1 MPGIDFSTADPR
13 LSKDLGYSPR
23 PGNPFADSNYP
34 IPDFERVYNLMRDPV
49 NGLKLADRRWRLI
62 MYSKCFVGS
71 EAVQWMV
78 ENLQIDRPSCVAMGE
93 RLMDAGIIHHVT
105 YSEPFCDEYYFY
117 RFQEDDESNILNMK
131 RIWDAAIP
139 TRYAIDVAKDLLTRL
154 ALLCEEHR
162 KRVLAAKDMKNPV
175 SSPQVLPPVTSSM
188 SEATLRVS
196 STMEYTGTPNL
207 LLSNM
212 SPSLARNTNSPL
224 PAAQGYSSPVLSMP
238 SLHYMATSPTLI
250 SAPSYSVG
258 DDIDYS
264 TLAKSED
271 FRQYTLSAAELQRVQ
286 LVALNHDER
295 IAFFVNCYNLLCLHA
310 HVTHGPPNNL
320 IRRWTFFRGLS
331 YRIAGLDMTL
341 DDIEHGILR
350 GNKRPPMLKFVQ
362 QLRPADPKCQQVLTK
377 RDGRIHFVIS
387 AGTRSDPPIRI
398 LDGENVQEELHEAT
412 MEFLSYS
419 VKVDVEKKAVT
430 LPRIFLWYS
439 DDFPTPDKNL
449 IAWVAQYLPV
459 EMSQQLLSLLDQSST
474 SPTITHEN
482 FDWAVAEA
490 RFNASVVRRKRRK
503 LELERSTAL
512 LDGCEQDG
520 LSMQLQS
527 GSSFF
532 LTGGLVPNN
541 VSGGFE
547 GAIIPNLKGRHVLD
561 GTNLE
566 SLFLPEE
573 VATGGVNTGR
583 AESGAVSHTSKTT
596 GSKQSEQSEEAR
608 QVDTATSNA

>member
-1 MPGIDFSTADPR
+1 
-13 LSKDLGYSPR
+13 
-23 PGNPFADSNYP
+23 
-34 IPDFERVYNLMRDPV
+34 
-49 NGLKLADRRWRLI
+49 

-78 ENLQIDRPSCVAMGE
+78 DNLQIDRSTAVAMGE
-93 RLMDAGIIHHVT
+93 RLMDAGIVHHVT
-105 YSEPFCDEYYFY
+105 HSEPFCDEYYFY

-139 TRYAIDVAKDLLTRL
+139 ARHAVDVAKDLLTRL

-162 KRVLAAKDMKNPV
+162 KRVLAAKDAKNPV
-175 SSPQVLPPVTSSM
+175 SSPRVQPPVTPSV
-188 SEATLRVS
+188 SEAAPRTPS
-196 STMEYTGTPNL
+196 ITEHTGIPPTSF
-207 LLSNM
+207 LLSSV
-212 SPSLARNTNSPL
+212 SPSLARSITSPL
-224 PAAQGYSSPVLSMP
+224 PATQGYMSPALIMP
-238 SLHYMATSPTLI
+238 QLHRMATSPTLV
-250 SAPSYSVG
+250 SAPSYTVG

-264 TLAKSED
+264 ALAKSED

-310 HVTHGPPNNL
+310 HVTHGPPNSL

-350 GNKRPPMLKFVQ
+350 GNKRPPMLKFIQ
-362 QLRPADPKCQQVLTK
+362 QLRPSDPKCQQVVTK

-398 LDGENVQEELHEAT
+398 LDGENIQEELHEAT
-412 MEFLSYS
+412 MEFLSFS

-439 DDFPTPDKNL
+439 DDFPTPEKNL
-449 IAWVAQYLPV
+449 LAWVAQYLPV
-459 EMSQQLLSLLDQSST
+459 EASQQLLSLLDQSSVA
-474 SPTITHEN
+474 PTITHEN

-512 LDGCEQDG
+512 LDGCEQDS
-520 LSMQLQS
+520 LDLQLLNG
-527 GSSFF
+527 GSLFW
-532 LTGGLVPNN
+532 TGGLFPAD
-541 VSGGFE
+541 VSGGPE
-547 GAIIPNLKGRHVLD
+547 GAIIPNLKDHHRLD

-566 SLFLPEE
+566 SLFPPQE
-573 VATGGVNTGR
+573 VATSGVNTGQD
-583 AESGAVSHTSKTT
+583 ESGAVSRASGTT
-596 GSKQSEQSEEAR
+596 GSKQSEHSGEVK
-608 QVDTATSNA
+608 QVDTATNNA